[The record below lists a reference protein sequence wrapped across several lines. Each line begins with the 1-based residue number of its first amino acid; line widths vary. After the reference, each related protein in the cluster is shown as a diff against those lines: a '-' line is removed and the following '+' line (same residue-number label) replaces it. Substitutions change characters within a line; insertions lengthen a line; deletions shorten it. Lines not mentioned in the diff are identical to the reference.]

1 MLRQVWARL
10 FPKSP
15 TATRLACDAEV
26 SGDAV
31 ASTGYEYEFATKL
44 MALCDSYWDSFAN
57 PRVGSSRPPYAQYVN
72 AVNELARR
80 GREIM
85 PWARA
90 RLKHPEYDAR
100 EQAAF
105 LLGELAQRGQLQDEL
120 AGVVAELSELAIRP
134 VQEDGKEAQANT
146 AAVVALAK
154 TGDRRAIAPFRHI
167 LTSAAWEAD
176 DLAWEAA
183 CALGSLVKEP
193 FAQAGNPVRAAREWL
208 QRTGNE

>member
-26 SGDAV
+26 SGDVV
-31 ASTGYEYEFATKL
+31 ASTGYEQEPATKL

-57 PRVGSSRPPYAQYVN
+57 PDAGNRPPYAQYVN

-80 GREIM
+80 CREIM

-90 RLKHPEYDAR
+90 RLKHREYDAR

-105 LLGELAQRGQLQDEL
+105 LLGELAQRGQIQDEL
-120 AGVVAELSELAIRP
+120 AGVIAELSELAIRP

-154 TGDRRAIAPFRHI
+154 AGDRRAIAPFRHI
-167 LTSAAWEAD
+167 LTSAEWKAD

-183 CALGSLVKEP
+183 RALGSLVKEP
-193 FAQAGNPVRAAREWL
+193 FAQAGNPVQAAREWL
-208 QRTGNE
+208 QRIGNE